1 MGASNVAAVYTSW
14 AGLNHVPFRLLAYM
28 ALVTLDRDDPPRFWG
43 GRDDLAH
50 AIGRRVPREPDDTD
64 ASESAAAVRRQRK
77 QAHEAVRIALAELKA
92 VGVVV
97 QVRKARLGVRAE
109 YTLHLTPAQAGSQT
123 PAQAGSPLLGQAGRG
138 PGSGRYETPT
148 QTAPEEESGLPGT
161 LRGEDRRSTSLSL
174 AARRRALNSSDDAEH
189 LGGRAILAAAV
200 GAP

>member
-64 ASESAAAVRRQRK
+64 TSEAAAAVRRQRK
-77 QAHEAVRIALAELKA
+77 QAHEAVRVALAELKA

-97 QVRKARLGVRAE
+97 QVKQARLGVRAE

-123 PAQAGSPLLGQAGRG
+123 PAQAGSPVLPQAGAG
-138 PGSGRYETPT
+138 PASGRYETPT
-148 QTAPEEESGLPGT
+148 QPAPEEEAGT
-161 LRGEDRRSTSLSL
+161 AGTPRGEDPASRSLSL
-174 AARRRALNSSDDAEH
+174 AARRRRQNNSDDAEH
-189 LGGRAILAAAV
+189 LGTTARLPAAI